1 MHELKGK
8 MHFSFSGHTLQSSTV
23 TRKVT
28 NYFNVHAHYPY
39 PKYQTKTGLLS
50 AIECYSA
57 SNSTEGLSHCLF
69 GHRFSLTSHLMSS
82 YKVTQE
88 KLPCMLH
95 PSFALLCTFM
105 HSVVFPLFTATH
117 PLCPAYFTGYKMF
130 V

>member
-1 MHELKGK
+1 MGFNLHELKGK
-8 MHFSFSGHTLQSSTV
+8 MYFSFSGHTLQSSTV
-23 TRKVT
+23 TRKLT
-28 NYFNVHAHYPY
+28 HYFNVHAHYPY

-50 AIECYSA
+50 AIECYGA

-95 PSFALLCTFM
+95 PSFAPLCTYM
-105 HSVVFPLFTATH
+105 HSVVFPLILSALH
-117 PLCPAYFTGYKMF
+117 ISQAMF